1 MTDTPYELFGIHPLD
16 DLQQQFHRD
25 VERVVHA
32 RLEVHTKAVDR
43 AVLQAL
49 ANGRHGIAVV
59 ETIDF
64 ATSSASVEIHED
76 VRVPYGTIAY
86 VKDLDHLEHADL
98 PEAPRETLVAAL
110 AHLASLELARR

>member
-1 MTDTPYELFGIHPLD
+1 MTLDQHPLD
-16 DLQQQFHRD
+16 ELQELIQATVR
-25 VERVVHA
+25 A
-32 RLEVHTKAVDR
+32 RLEAHAKAVDE
-43 AVLQAL
+43 ALLQAL

-59 ETIDF
+59 ERIDYF
-64 ATSSASVEIHED
+64 DFDHQGGKWVVEVHED